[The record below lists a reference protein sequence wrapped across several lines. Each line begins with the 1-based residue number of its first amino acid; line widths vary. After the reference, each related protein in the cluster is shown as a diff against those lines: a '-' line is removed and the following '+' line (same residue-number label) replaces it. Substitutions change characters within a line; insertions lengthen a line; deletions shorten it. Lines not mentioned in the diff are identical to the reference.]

1 MRGILNIALIHLR
14 LQLGGIGNLVSLF
27 LVPIVLM
34 LVIGTFNSGVSA
46 RTQVIDV
53 LPAEGSGEQANKFV
67 SLLKADGAQK
77 VQGRERF
84 IVCELKSPTSQPEGC
99 KFSNLQTSED
109 LAAYA
114 KKRIDDGVA
123 RASIT
128 IPASFTA
135 DLQAGKSV
143 TIGISTKSDPTA
155 AQEVV
160 QYVQAVNARL
170 GGTVLAARVVTD
182 KAQGDTAFYGKVYT
196 AAESIWDKN
205 PVQVQETYSTLTGTD
220 YGSGYGQ
227 SASGIGAMSVLI
239 NALALAQVFFLERQ
253 RWTLQRLLMMP
264 VTRAQILGGKLLG
277 QYLLGLVTFGIML
290 GAGALLGVQWGD
302 PLGVIVIVLV
312 FTLAVTA
319 MALAFSTLV
328 RTSAQATGLGILI
341 PLILAPLGG
350 AWWPMDITPQAMQT
364 VGKIISPIAWSQD
377 AFNKMVFYGATLT
390 DILPSV
396 LVLLVFAV
404 VFFAFGLSR
413 FRYE

>member
-1 MRGILNIALIHLR
+1 LPP
-14 LQLGGIGNLVSLF
+14 GG
-27 LVPIVLM
+27 
-34 LVIGTFNSGVSA
+34 
-46 RTQVIDV
+46 
-53 LPAEGSGEQANKFV
+53 
-67 SLLKADGAQK
+67 
-77 VQGRERF
+77 
-84 IVCELKSPTSQPEGC
+84 
-99 KFSNLQTSED
+99 D
-109 LAAYA
+109 LAALT
-114 KKRIDDGVA
+114 KERVDKGTV

-128 IPASFTA
+128 IPANFTA
-135 DLQAGKSV
+135 DLQAGKPV
-143 TIGISTKSDPTA
+143 TIGIYTKGDPAA

-170 GGTVLAARVVTD
+170 GGAVMAARVVTD
-182 KAQGDTAFYGKVYT
+182 QAKGDAAFYGRVYT

-205 PVQVQETYSTLTGTD
+205 PVQVEETYSTLTGTD

-227 SASGIGAMSVLI
+227 SGSGIGAMSVLI

-264 VTRAQILGGKLLG
+264 LTRAQILAGKLLG

-290 GAGALLGVQWGD
+290 GVGALLGVRWGD

-328 RTSAQATGLGILI
+328 RTSAQATGLGVLI

-396 LVLLVFAV
+396 LVLLLFTV

>member
-1 MRGILNIALIHLR
+1 MRGILNIAVIHLR

-46 RTQVIDV
+46 QTQVIDV
-53 LPAEGSGEQANKFV
+53 LATEGSGEQANKFV

-84 IVCELKSPTSQPEGC
+84 IVCELKSPTNQPEGC
-99 KFSNLQTSED
+99 KFSSLQASED

-128 IPASFTA
+128 IPVSFTA

-170 GGTVLAARVVTD
+170 GGAVLAARVVTD
-182 KAQGDTAFYGKVYT
+182 RAQGDASFYGKVYT

-205 PVQVQETYSTLTGTD
+205 PVQVEETYSTLTGTD

-290 GAGALLGVQWGD
+290 GAGALLGVRWGD

-328 RTSAQATGLGILI
+328 RTSAQATGLGVLI

-396 LVLLVFAV
+396 LVLLVFTV
-404 VFFAFGLSR
+404 VFFVFGLSR

>member
-1 MRGILNIALIHLR
+1 
-14 LQLGGIGNLVSLF
+14 
-27 LVPIVLM
+27 M

-46 RTQVIDV
+46 RTQVIDI
-53 LPAEGSGEQANKFV
+53 LRIDGSGEQADKFV
-67 SLLKADGAQK
+67 SLLRADGAQK

-84 IVCELKSPTSQPEGC
+84 VICDLVNIAEQPSAC
-99 KFSNLQTSED
+99 RLTDRKADQD
-109 LAAYA
+109 LATYTKQRADTA
-114 KKRIDDGVA
+114 TVT
-123 RASIT
+123 ASIT
-128 IPASFTA
+128 IPANFTA

-143 TIGISTKSDPTA
+143 TIGIYTKSDPTA

-170 GGTVLAARVVTD
+170 GGAVLAARVVTD
-182 KAQGDTAFYGKVYT
+182 RAQGDAAFYGKVYT
-196 AAESIWDKN
+196 VAESIWDKN
-205 PVQVQETYSTLTGTD
+205 PVQVEETYSTLTGTD

-227 SASGIGAMSVLI
+227 SGSGIGAMSVLI

-264 VTRAQILGGKLLG
+264 LTRAQILGGKLLG

-290 GAGALLGVQWGD
+290 GVGALLGVRWGD

-328 RTSAQATGLGILI
+328 RTSAQATGLGVLI
-341 PLILAPLGG
+341 PLVLAPLGG
-350 AWWPMDITPQAMQT
+350 AWWLLDIMPQGMQT

-396 LVLLVFAV
+396 LVLLVFTV